1 MQKIMVF
8 QQNGSG
14 KSKIEGINKFGEK
27 QFIIET
33 FDIDESL
40 PLVLDDTSQYLPDK
54 IDADIVLDYLKH
66 RDLSDDLSVL
76 CKKLGVPVVA
86 SGKKIITGDAIC
98 PPICCALSRQAGL
111 GDYGRAFGTP
121 EIEVITQK
129 DIITNIKV
137 SKGAP
142 CGATW
147 NAADKIKNMPIEK
160 ALTRFGLEVQFFC
173 SADPANW
180 DPLWGKS
187 PVHLAADV
195 HSAVLKAGLKKKN
208 PDSRID

>member
-14 KSKIEGINKFGEK
+14 KTKIDGMTKFGK
-27 QFIIET
+27 NQFIIKS
-33 FDIDESL
+33 FDIDDPL
-40 PLVLDDTSQYLPDK
+40 PPVLDDTSHYLPDK
-54 IDADIVLDYLKH
+54 IEADIVLDYLIH

-76 CKKLGVPVVA
+76 CKKLDIPMVA
-86 SGKKIITGDAIC
+86 SGKKITTGDAIC
-98 PPICCALSRQAGL
+98 PPICCALSRQDCL
-111 GDYGRAFGTP
+111 GEYSKTFGTP
-121 EIEVITQK
+121 DIEVMTK
-129 DIITNIKV
+129 EDIITEIKV
-137 SKGAP
+137 LKGAP

-147 NAADKIKNMPIEK
+147 NAAQKIKNMPIEK

-173 SADPANW
+173 SADPASW

-195 HSAVLKAGLKKKN
+195 HTAILKARLKKNK
-208 PDSRID
+208 

>member
-1 MQKIMVF
+1 MQKIIVF
-8 QQNGSG
+8 QQNRSG
-14 KSKIEGINKFGEK
+14 KSKIDGINTFGEK
-27 QFIIET
+27 QFNVAT
-33 FDIDESL
+33 FDIDEPL
-40 PLVLDDTSQYLPDK
+40 PLVIDDTSPYLPDK

-76 CKKLGVPVVA
+76 CKKFDIPVVA

-98 PPICCALSRQAGL
+98 PPICCTLTRQDSL
-111 GDYGRAFGTP
+111 GDYGRAFGRP
-121 EIEVITQK
+121 EIEVITKK
-129 DIITNIKV
+129 DIIAEIKV

-147 NAADKIKNMPIEK
+147 HAANKIKNMPIER

-173 SADPANW
+173 SADPASW

-187 PVHLAADV
+187 PVHLAADI
-195 HSAVLKAGLKKKN
+195 HTAVLKAGLKKKK
-208 PDSRID
+208 